1 MSLLDSLKQPT
12 KLTMLGF
19 INRLFF
25 LHIIFCVLTPV
36 RAQDQDTI
44 QKIDLENV
52 IVKSARI
59 NVNNKQ
65 VPFSVS
71 IKNFNKDVNYSQK
84 SSLIDFTNS
93 IPGLYVS
100 SSNNFSQDLRI
111 SIRGFGAR
119 SAFGIRGIKLIVDGI
134 PETTPDGQ
142 SQLDNLP
149 LGLISNIE
157 VLRGPSS
164 ILYGNSSG
172 GVISINTL
180 SKSSEPY
187 YKYSAIFGA
196 YQYQSIQKTRV
207 FDMKNSSLVVHY
219 DRRKS
224 NGYRDFS
231 GYKSRILNLK
241 YLSDLDENNKIVLQ
255 VNYTDSPYA
264 YDAGGLKLSE
274 VEEDRR
280 QSRKNNFDYDT
291 YEKVRHVKSGFSWK
305 HLNDN
310 NSFVDSYFFYQKRD
324 FNSKLPFNYGGII
337 FLERDYYGIGTKY
350 SKTFFS
356 DNKSRTVTLG
366 IDHTNQ
372 QDDRKRFKN
381 NFGEQGD
388 NTFDQV
394 EKFKNTGIYVIN
406 QTDYKSGLLFRY
418 GIRFDENR
426 IGTSLEPSISLN
438 KLNPSLGVSYLLND
452 SNNIYFST
460 GTSFETPTLNEL
472 SNNPNGS
479 GLNKNLDPSSSV
491 NYELG
496 WRKSVSNFLLQATAY
511 LINTDNE
518 ILPYELE
525 EFPGKNFYRN
535 VGSTTRYGIELSS
548 QLLFSNGKLNLS
560 YTNSKNIF
568 KDFDLDG
575 DNLKDLSIPGIP
587 DQILDIELIFNLS
600 KRQSIVISNRLIG
613 ELYADNLNET
623 KTNSYNL
630 LNLTYSKGIFKKSQL
645 YLGVNNLLD
654 VNYYDNIRINAFGK
668 RYYEP
673 APKRNFHFGI
683 NFSF

>member
-1 MSLLDSLKQPT
+1 M
-12 KLTMLGF
+12 KLTMSGY
-19 INRLFF
+19 ISRLFLILPF
-25 LHIIFCVLTPV
+25 FVYSNF
-36 RAQDQDTI
+36 QDSI
-44 QKIDLENV
+44 QKIDLDNV
-52 IVKSARI
+52 IVKSTRI
-59 NVNNKQ
+59 DVNKKQ
-65 VPFSVS
+65 APLSVS
-71 IKNFNKDVNYSQK
+71 VKNLVINKNYTFK
-84 SSLIDFTNS
+84 SSFSDFTNS
-93 IPGLYVS
+93 IPGLYTS

-157 VLRGPSS
+157 IIRGPSS

-172 GVISINTL
+172 GVININTL
-180 SKSSEPY
+180 SDSSAPY
-187 YKYSAIFGA
+187 FRTSAIFGA

-207 FDMKNSSLVVHY
+207 FDWNNSSLVVHY
-219 DRRKS
+219 DKRRS

-231 GYKSRILNLK
+231 GYKSSILNLK
-241 YLSDLDENNKIVLQ
+241 YLREFDEKNKIVWQ
-255 VNYTDSPYA
+255 INYTDSPYA
-264 YDAGGLKLSE
+264 KDAGGLKLSE
-274 VEEDRR
+274 VEDDRR

-291 YEKVRHVKSGFSWK
+291 YEKVKHVKTGFSWR

-310 NSFVDSYFFYQKRD
+310 NSSFDSYFFYQKRD

-350 SKTFFS
+350 SKQYFS
-356 DNKSRTVTLG
+356 DNKSKTITLG
-366 IDHTNQ
+366 IDYSNQ

-381 NFGEQGD
+381 NLGEKGE
-388 NTFDQV
+388 NTFDQI
-394 EKFKNTGIYVIN
+394 EKFKSTGVYFIN
-406 QTDYKSGLLFRY
+406 QTNYTSGLLFRY
-418 GIRFDENR
+418 GVRYDENR
-426 IGTSLEPSISLN
+426 IGTDSEAFISLN
-438 KLNPSLGVSYLLND
+438 KFNPSLGVSYSISKSD
-452 SNNIYFST
+452 NIYFST

-472 SNNPNGS
+472 SNNPNGN
-479 GLNKNLDPSSSV
+479 GLNKSLDPSSSI
-491 NYELG
+491 NYEIG
-496 WRKSVSNFLLQATAY
+496 WRKTASNLTFESIVY

-525 EFPGKNFYRN
+525 QFPGKNFYRN
-535 VGSTTRYGIELSS
+535 VGSTRRYGIEISS

-560 YTNSKNIF
+560 YTKAKNTF
-568 KDFDLDG
+568 NDFVLDG
-575 DNLKDLSIPGIP
+575 NDLNGMSLPGIP

-600 KRQSIVISNRLIG
+600 NRGILLINNRLIG
-613 ELYADNLNET
+613 DIYADNLNET
-623 KTNSYNL
+623 MVSSYNL
-630 LNLTYSKGIFKKSQL
+630 LNITYSKKIFKNSEV

-654 VNYYDNIRINAFGK
+654 IAYFDNIRINAFGK

-673 APKRNFHFGI
+673 APKRNIHFGL

>member
-1 MSLLDSLKQPT
+1 M
-12 KLTMLGF
+12 KLTMLGY
-19 INRLFF
+19 ISRLFLILPF
-25 LHIIFCVLTPV
+25 FVYSNF
-36 RAQDQDTI
+36 QDSI
-44 QKIDLENV
+44 QKIDLDNV
-52 IVKSARI
+52 IVKSTRI
-59 NVNNKQ
+59 DVNKKQ
-65 VPFSVS
+65 APLSVS
-71 IKNFNKDVNYSQK
+71 VKNLVINKNYTFK
-84 SSLIDFTNS
+84 SSFSDFTNS
-93 IPGLYVS
+93 IPGLYTS

-157 VLRGPSS
+157 IIRGPSS

-172 GVISINTL
+172 GVININTL
-180 SKSSEPY
+180 SDSSAPY
-187 YKYSAIFGA
+187 FRTSAIFGA

-207 FDMKNSSLVVHY
+207 FDWNNSSLVVHY
-219 DRRKS
+219 DKRRS

-231 GYKSRILNLK
+231 GYKSSILNLK
-241 YLSDLDENNKIVLQ
+241 YLRDFDEKNKIVWQ
-255 VNYTDSPYA
+255 INYTDSPYA
-264 YDAGGLKLSE
+264 KDAGGLKLSE
-274 VEEDRR
+274 VEDDRR

-291 YEKVRHVKSGFSWK
+291 YEKVKHVKTGFSWR

-310 NSFVDSYFFYQKRD
+310 NSSFDSYFFYQKRD

-350 SKTFFS
+350 SKQYFS
-356 DNKSRTVTLG
+356 DNKSKTITLG
-366 IDHTNQ
+366 IDYSNQ

-381 NFGEQGD
+381 NLGEKGE
-388 NTFDQV
+388 NTFDQI
-394 EKFKNTGIYVIN
+394 EKFKSTGVYFIN
-406 QTDYKSGLLFRY
+406 QTNYTSGLLFRY
-418 GIRFDENR
+418 GVRYDENR
-426 IGTSLEPSISLN
+426 IGTDSEAFISLN
-438 KLNPSLGVSYLLND
+438 KFNPSLGVSYSISKSD
-452 SNNIYFST
+452 NIYFST

-472 SNNPNGS
+472 SNNPNGN
-479 GLNKNLDPSSSV
+479 GLNKSLDPSSSI
-491 NYELG
+491 NYEIG
-496 WRKSVSNFLLQATAY
+496 WRKTASNLTFESIVY

-525 EFPGKNFYRN
+525 QFPGKNFYRN
-535 VGSTTRYGIELSS
+535 VGSTRRYGIEISS

-560 YTNSKNIF
+560 YTKAKNTF
-568 KDFDLDG
+568 NDFVLDG
-575 DNLKDLSIPGIP
+575 NDLNGMSLPGIP

-600 KRQSIVISNRLIG
+600 NRGILLINNRLIG
-613 ELYADNLNET
+613 DIYADNLNET
-623 KTNSYNL
+623 MVSSYNL
-630 LNLTYSKGIFKKSQL
+630 LNITYSKKIFKNSEV

-654 VNYYDNIRINAFGK
+654 IAYFDNIRINAFGK

-673 APKRNFHFGI
+673 APKRNIHFGL